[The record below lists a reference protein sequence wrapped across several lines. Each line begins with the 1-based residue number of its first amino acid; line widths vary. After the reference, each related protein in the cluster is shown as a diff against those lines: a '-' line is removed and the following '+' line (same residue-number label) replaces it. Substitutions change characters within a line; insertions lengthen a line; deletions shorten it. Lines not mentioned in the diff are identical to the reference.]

1 MESNLSLE
9 LKAQEI
15 HERAVGFYKISE
27 QYGYKFLMEV
37 KKIRDKKLYK
47 ELGFESF
54 EEYTISTFDYS
65 KRTANERIQ
74 LAEAFGE
81 EYERARASL
90 GHRKMKGLATM
101 PEEQRNHVME
111 HGIDT
116 PNGHKSLEE
125 ATTRELED
133 YKKRNK
139 TLEQKNAQLQSQV
152 EQAQRSESI
161 ARKQL
166 EDEQN
171 REPEVIE
178 KYIEPEDYQQT
189 KNALDQSRHQQK
201 LIQQRNEK
209 LEKDIKEMEKRRDEI
224 SEKSQKYDELN
235 KAINDMNAKLNNGQQ
250 KLKAQKEI
258 YDLVKGSEKV
268 IREVAPLCY
277 LAFSKDIIDN
287 DYARKPI
294 EKIIDDLTDMSNR
307 LKKQLKK
314 GDVID
319 V

>member
-1 MESNLSLE
+1 MNELQLSNDLTTIETEIKSYQNIAGQSIFEIGRRLKHVKENDLVHGEWSKWLKSVNFNDSQARKFIKVSDEFQKRSMSNTLGVEALYQIATLPEPERTKEHTTSNGETKTPDEMTVRELRE
-9 LKAQEI
+9 LKKQLKQ
-15 HERAVGFYKISE
+15 RDE
-27 QYGYKFLMEV
+27 Q
-37 KKIRDKKLYK
+37 
-47 ELGFESF
+47 
-54 EEYTISTFDYS
+54 
-65 KRTANERIQ
+65 
-74 LAEAFGE
+74 
-81 EYERARASL
+81 
-90 GHRKMKGLATM
+90 
-101 PEEQRNHVME
+101 
-111 HGIDT
+111 
-116 PNGHKSLEE
+116 
-125 ATTRELED
+125 
-133 YKKRNK
+133 
-139 TLEQKNAQLQSQV
+139 NAKLQSQV
-152 EQAQRSESI
+152 EQAQRSEEI
-161 ARKQL
+161 AKKQL
-166 EDEQN
+166 EDAES

-178 KYIEPEDYQQT
+178 KYMEPEDYQET
-189 KNALDQSRHQQK
+189 KNALAQSRHQQK
-201 LIQQRNEK
+201 LIEQRNEK
-209 LEKDIKEMEKRRDEI
+209 LEKDIKDMEQRRDEV

-307 LKKQLKK
+307 LRKQLKK

>member
-1 MESNLSLE
+1 MDELQLSNDLTTIETEIKSYQNIAGQSIFEIGRRLKHVKENDLAHGEFGKWLEKVNLNQRVAQQMIKIYDTPELKTRMSSNLGMQALYEIATLPEPERTKEHTTSSGETKTPDEMTVRELRE
-9 LKAQEI
+9 LKKQLKQ
-15 HERAVGFYKISE
+15 RDE
-27 QYGYKFLMEV
+27 Q
-37 KKIRDKKLYK
+37 
-47 ELGFESF
+47 
-54 EEYTISTFDYS
+54 
-65 KRTANERIQ
+65 
-74 LAEAFGE
+74 
-81 EYERARASL
+81 
-90 GHRKMKGLATM
+90 
-101 PEEQRNHVME
+101 
-111 HGIDT
+111 
-116 PNGHKSLEE
+116 
-125 ATTRELED
+125 
-133 YKKRNK
+133 
-139 TLEQKNAQLQSQV
+139 NAQLQSQV
-152 EQAQRSESI
+152 EQAQRSEEI
-161 ARKQL
+161 ARKKL

-209 LEKDIKEMEKRRDEI
+209 LEKDIKEMEQRRDEI

-307 LKKQLKK
+307 LRKQLKK